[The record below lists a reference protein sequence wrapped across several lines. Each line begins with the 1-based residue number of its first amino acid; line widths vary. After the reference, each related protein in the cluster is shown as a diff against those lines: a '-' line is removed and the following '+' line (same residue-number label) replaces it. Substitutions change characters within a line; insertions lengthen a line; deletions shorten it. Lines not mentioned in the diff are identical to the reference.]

1 MADPRTA
8 DEPSLE
14 ETLVVLLQHG
24 CTPQWTY
31 SEEIARAVADRAE
44 DEGLDIVGPVKDGKK
59 WKVALA

>member
-1 MADPRTA
+1 MSDPRAA
-8 DEPSLE
+8 DHPSLE

-31 SEEIARAVADRAE
+31 SESIARAVAERAE
-44 DEGLDIVGPVKDGKK
+44 REGLNVVGPVKDGKK